1 MNVEE
6 LREAASRAQEIN
18 VGKLIEALGGAQE
31 VIKSTGISAGRV
43 SQMKTRN
50 KMPKSW
56 IMFFENK
63 YPEAFNKAIGQ
74 NEAKEKK
81 IKTVVYLKNKLLIVG
96 DAIIDNFFTKLEN
109 AKEVIQVDAPICEEI
124 ERVINN
130 TAELLEIKG
139 ALRIP
144 NQSIDFSIDL

>member
-1 MNVEE
+1 MNVE
-6 LREAASRAQEIN
+6 
-18 VGKLIEALGGAQE
+18 KLIEALGGAQE
-31 VIKSTGISAGRV
+31 VIKITGMSAGRI

-63 YPEAFNKAIGQ
+63 YPEAFNKAQGQ
-74 NEAKEKK
+74 NEEEKK
-81 IKTVVYLKNKLLIVG
+81 IKTLVYLKNKLLIVG

-109 AKEVIQVDAPICEEI
+109 AKEVIQIDAPICEEI

-130 TAELLEIKG
+130 TAELVEIKG